1 MQAVAE
7 AVSIYATLPDY
18 SLVNLTYDW
27 KGIMGKPF
35 DMSIFASNVFDEE
48 YITSISGTYEN
59 GVETGQVGVPRMYGV
74 RVRYNWGG

>member
-1 MQAVAE
+1 
-7 AVSIYATLPDY
+7 
-18 SLVNLTYDW
+18 
-27 KGIMGKPF
+27 MGKPF
-35 DMSIFASNVFDEE
+35 DLSIFASNVFNEK